1 MPTMGRR
8 FKPFLKDRC
17 MNEKTASMPG
27 MEEARFQDIAAA
39 AKCDDP
45 LSRAQAG
52 LAATNRLA
60 TPDPAA
66 A

>member
-1 MPTMGRR
+1 
-8 FKPFLKDRC
+8 